1 MESLDDFMN
10 HMFPPVKDKPG
21 YVWVNKRSCEIAK
34 EDIVKEKVKSLY
46 PQYLIL
52 QGEWKTMV
60 FSQTN
65 YTEDP
70 SLRDLF
76 CNAVIKVFGD
86 SMSFIDILEND
97 KYSSKY
103 DCFLNY
109 DGENYII
116 NRDTG
121 EYINWYKLY
130 HIGRSI
136 CISTTA
142 SYKDVP
148 EWIEKFLVE
157 FKGSEGKE

>member
-1 MESLDDFMN
+1 
-10 HMFPPVKDKPG
+10 MFPPVKDKPG

-52 QGEWKTMV
+52 QGEGKTMV

-70 SLRDLF
+70 GLRDLF

-136 CISTTA
+136 YLYEI
-142 SYKDVP
+142 P
-148 EWIEKFLVE
+148 EE
-157 FKGSEGKE
+157 